1 MLYIAVILES
11 LSGSNHGGWMG
22 AELSPRS
29 RLWRPRRSHSQKYSL
44 TGVEGS
50 DSGIKLL
57 PDITQARGCVGFSA
71 GHAVQS

>member
-1 MLYIAVILES
+1 MVAVILES
-11 LSGSNHGGWMG
+11 LSSSNHGGYMC
-22 AELSPRS
+22 AELSRRS
-29 RLWRPRRSHSQKYSL
+29 RSWRPHRSHSQKYSL

-57 PDITQARGCVGFSA
+57 QDITQARGCVGFSA